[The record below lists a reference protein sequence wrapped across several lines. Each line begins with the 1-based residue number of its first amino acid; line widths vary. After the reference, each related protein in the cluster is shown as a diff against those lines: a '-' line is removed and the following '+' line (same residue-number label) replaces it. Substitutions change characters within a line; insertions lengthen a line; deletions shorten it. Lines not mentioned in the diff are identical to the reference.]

1 MNYKLIS
8 IDLAKTVFQVAAFNA
23 DNSVAYN
30 RKISRSAL
38 LDTLRQC
45 EPTVVV
51 MEACY
56 SANYWGR
63 TIQKLGHDVRLP
75 PRQNGLFWTNLKVLI
90 SKKLH

>member
-1 MNYKLIS
+1 
-8 IDLAKTVFQVAAFNA
+8 
-23 DNSVAYN
+23 
-30 RKISRSAL
+30 
-38 LDTLRQC
+38 
-45 EPTVVV
+45 VVV